1 MKKIRKLL
9 TPKFLQEY
17 VELYKEKGLKSVIK
31 KGGWKLAF
39 YFFMFYLIRDTI
51 LYILIPFLVGK
62 GIFNNFIN

>member
-9 TPKFLQEY
+9 TPKFLLEY
-17 VELYKEKGLKSVIK
+17 VEIYKEKGLKSVVK
-31 KGGWKLAF
+31 KGGWKLVF